1 MANEESLKIIMLGH
15 KYVPSREGGVEIVV
29 ENLATEMVK
38 KGHGVTLYNRKRKQY
53 KPLSEYNGIKL
64 ESVYTVDK
72 KSLDAVVYAYF
83 ATKKA
88 KKAAKKGGADIVHFH
103 AEGPCLFLNKLP
115 KKGKRNYKI
124 VVTVHGLDWQRGKW
138 GGFATKIL
146 KKAEKKIVKYADE
159 IIVLSENVKNY
170 FKQTYGRDTVFIPNG
185 VSKPEVTPAEDITKN
200 WGLKKNSYILFLARI
215 VPEKGLHYLIEAWKR
230 AVKETGTDKKL
241 VIAGASSHSDDYFNG
256 IVKSCEGEESII
268 MTGFVQ
274 GKILSELYSNS
285 YLFVL
290 PSDIEGMPMSL
301 LEALSYGNVCLVS
314 DIPENTSVIN
324 SSCYTFEKGNI
335 DDLTQKL
342 VQILGDNIS
351 GGGQAE
357 LCDWEEIAQRTLNLY
372 KGL

>member
-1 MANEESLKIIMLGH
+1 MSNEESLKIIMLGH

-38 KGHGVTLYNRKRKQY
+38 KGHSVTLYNRKRVYY
-53 KPLSEYNGIKL
+53 KPMPEYKGVKL
-64 ESVYTVDK
+64 EYVYTVDK

-83 ATKKA
+83 ATKRV
-88 KKAAKKGGADIVHFH
+88 KKVAKKGGVDVVHFH

-115 KKGKRNYKI
+115 KKGKRNYKV

-170 FKQTYGRDTVFIPNG
+170 FKQTYNRDTVFIPNG
-185 VSKPEVTPAEDITKN
+185 VSKPEVTPAEEITKN
-200 WGLKKNSYILFLARI
+200 WGLEKNSYVLFLARI

-230 AVKETGTDKKL
+230 VVKETGTDKKL

-256 IVKSCEGEESII
+256 IVKNCEGDESII

-335 DDLTQKL
+335 DDLSDKL
-342 VQILGDNIS
+342 VQILVGNIS